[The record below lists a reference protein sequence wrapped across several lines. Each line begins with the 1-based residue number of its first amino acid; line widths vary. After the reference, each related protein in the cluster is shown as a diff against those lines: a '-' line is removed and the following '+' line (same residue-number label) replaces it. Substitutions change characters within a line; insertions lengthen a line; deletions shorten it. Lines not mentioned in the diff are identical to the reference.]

1 MKIDKQTE
9 IMALIFFF
17 GGLALCVYTLRSTEG
32 ILSILGIG
40 MLFLS
45 AFIGGKKEGYRE
57 FNRMHY
63 TALEEEAKKR
73 RAKDEEISRK
83 VKKDIEEMERDEQ
96 NKNNE

>member
-17 GGLALCVYTLRSTEG
+17 GGVALCVYTLRSTEG

-57 FNRMHY
+57 FSRMHY

-83 VKKDIEEMERDEQ
+83 VKKDIEEMEREEQ

>member
-73 RAKDEEISRK
+73 RNKDEELSRK
-83 VKKDIEEMERDEQ
+83 VQRDIEEMDKED
-96 NKNNE
+96 KSKTNE

>member
-63 TALEEEAKKR
+63 TALEEEARKR
-73 RAKDEEISRK
+73 RAKDEEISKK
-83 VKKDIEEMERDEQ
+83 VKKDIEEMEKEESYR
-96 NKNNE
+96 NNE